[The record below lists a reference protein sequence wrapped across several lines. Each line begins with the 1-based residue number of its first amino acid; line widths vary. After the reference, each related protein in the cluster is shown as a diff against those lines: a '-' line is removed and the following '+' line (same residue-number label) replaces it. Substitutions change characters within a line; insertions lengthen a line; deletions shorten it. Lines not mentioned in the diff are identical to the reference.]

1 MEEGSNLGG
10 GCVHPDLK
18 PGLGSI
24 PMGSSNYS
32 YYIFI
37 IGVYFTMKFVTSEIW
52 ITKETV
58 ENMFSAITN
67 QRLLDFASNV
77 MSDTLKVCVKTKTL
91 SPGVFS
97 CYQLAAHCLNVS
109 KMQFCTSV
117 GFSLLVPGIKFLHFV
132 FWATLL
138 SPSLLI

>member
-1 MEEGSNLGG
+1 
-10 GCVHPDLK
+10 
-18 PGLGSI
+18 
-24 PMGSSNYS
+24 
-32 YYIFI
+32 
-37 IGVYFTMKFVTSEIW
+37 MKFVTSEIW

-77 MSDTLKVCVKTKTL
+77 MNDTLN
-91 SPGVFS
+91 S
-97 CYQLAAHCLNVS
+97 QLAAHCLNVS

-117 GFSLLVPGIKFLHFV
+117 GFSLLVPGIKFLHFM

-138 SPSLLI
+138 SP